1 MFGNKTSKKIVAKL
15 EKEKALVTP
24 VAETPD
30 LVVEKPYVGMPG
42 FTEDKPVIEEAE
54 IIEEPMEEAPMPL
67 APAPA
72 PVVAPVAPAPAPVV
86 APVAPAPAPV
96 VAPAPEPEPQETYTI
111 LGSELVSNDPLQ
123 YRYIIVSTKYLGDVG
138 STYAA
143 A

>member
-1 MFGNKTSKKIVAKL
+1 M
-15 EKEKALVTP
+15 EKEKALATP

-42 FTEDKPVIEEAE
+42 FTEDEPVIEEAE

-72 PVVAPVAPAPAPVV
+72 PVVAPAPAPIVAPAPAPVV

-96 VAPAPEPEPQETYTI
+96 VAPVEEIEQETYTI
-111 LGSELVSNDPLQ
+111 LASELISNDPVQ
-123 YRYIIVSTKYLGDVG
+123 YRYVMVSTKYLGDVG

>member
-15 EKEKALVTP
+15 EKEKALATP

-86 APVAPAPAPV
+86 AP
-96 VAPAPEPEPQETYTI
+96 APEPEPQETYTI

>member
-42 FTEDKPVIEEAE
+42 FTEDEPVIEEAE

-86 APVAPAPAPV
+86 APAPAPV

-111 LGSELVSNDPLQ
+111 LASELISNDPVQ
-123 YRYIIVSTKYLGDVG
+123 YRYVMVSTKYLGDVG